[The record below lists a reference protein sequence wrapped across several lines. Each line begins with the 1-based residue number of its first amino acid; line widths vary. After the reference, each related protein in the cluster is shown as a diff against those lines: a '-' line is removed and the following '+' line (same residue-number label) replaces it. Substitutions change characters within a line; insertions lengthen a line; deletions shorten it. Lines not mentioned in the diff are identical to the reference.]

1 MRDLN
6 TPGQVIGYRKDGR
19 PIRLIAGGSEPT
31 ISPGGAPTS
40 QTVPPVIP
48 PVNAP
53 PQTQPSTQYFTAEQ
67 VEAIRAQ
74 EKDKLYDRMK
84 KTDDQLAA
92 FKSTVDQLKAD
103 KDVRDAEIEA
113 QRLAAEDAQRQAAES
128 KMTAE
133 QLIQSREAE
142 LKVQQDNFQKDM
154 ELKLATMAKEQEFLK
169 LQSYIRTRV
178 AEEIAANTI
187 IPDLVEFIGGES
199 EIDVEASITK
209 VKEKTANI
217 VKGATTLNGGSSQ
230 LPGVSPTGSPAGPL
244 DNLSPPRG
252 LSAEEIAKMGM
263 ADYAKFRSQSGID
276 RAGNGQGLFG

>member
-1 MRDLN
+1 MRNVN
-6 TPGQVIGYRKDGR
+6 TPGQIIGYRRDGR

-31 ISPGGAPTS
+31 ITPGTPA
-40 QTVPPVIP
+40 P
-48 PVNAP
+48 PVNINFPPQPAP
-53 PQTQPSTQYFTAEQ
+53 PSGQYFTAEQ
-67 VEAIRAQ
+67 VEEIRRQ

-84 KTDDQLAA
+84 KSEDQLNA
-92 FKSTVDQLKAD
+92 FKDTVEQLKAD
-103 KDVRDAEIEA
+103 KDARDAELEA
-113 QRLAAEDAQRQAAES
+113 QRKAAEEAQRREAES
-128 KMTAE
+128 KLTAE
-133 QLIQSREAE
+133 QLIQAREAE
-142 LKVQQDNFQKDM
+142 LKAQQEQFQKDM

-187 IPDLVEFIGGES
+187 IPDLVEFVGGNS
-199 EIDVEASITK
+199 EDEVEASITK

-217 VKGATTLNGGSSQ
+217 VKGATSLTGGNPQ

-252 LSAEEIAKMGM
+252 LSAEEISKMGM